1 MGTMPITGAGTDL
14 EADDS
19 SAFDSGG
26 LSVAPRHLTPAEL
39 AARWR
44 VSPRTL
50 ERWRVN
56 GTGPCW
62 LKLCGRVVYR
72 EEDVDTFESEALHG
86 PRGK

>member
-1 MGTMPITGAGTDL
+1 MGTFPISDGETDL
-14 EADDS
+14 DADDFIAS
-19 SAFDSGG
+19 IPCG
-26 LSVAPRHLTPAEL
+26 LSIQLRHLTPAEL

-72 EEDVDTFESEALHG
+72 QEDVDLFEAGALHG
-86 PRGK
+86 PRNG

>member
-1 MGTMPITGAGTDL
+1 METLPITDV
-14 EADDS
+14 EADLDANHAG
-19 SAFDSGG
+19 AFDPGA
-26 LSVAPRHLTPAEL
+26 VPVPPRHLTPAEL

-72 EEDVDTFESEALHG
+72 QEDVDLFEVGALHG
-86 PRGK
+86 PRNG